1 VIASETANN
10 AEVEGSL
17 IPLLTLGIPGAP
29 QAAVLY
35 QITKILVSAAITC
48 TVFYVV
54 FVIFFN
60 VPFPAGWLY

>member
-17 IPLLTLGIPGAP
+17 ISLLTLGIPGAL

-60 VPFPAGWLY
+60 LPFHAGWLY